1 VNIPFKLKCSVGT
14 LLFAAT
20 PALMAQ
26 VQSASMTDPAG
37 HVVVSTGYA
46 DKGYD
51 VDKASSATRT
61 SARIIETPVSVEV
74 VDQELIR
81 DKAILTPGELAN
93 SVSGVQANGSPYGV
107 GTATNNFIIR
117 GFSTNGINYRDGYRV
132 NGIDTPTDMANVERV
147 EFVKGPGS
155 VIYGAAQPGGSVN
168 TISKKAVSDNFANV
182 DVQAG
187 SWSFLR
193 STLDMNQNF
202 GDVSTRVNIAGN
214 KGNSYIDLQS
224 SSNYLVAP
232 SITWR
237 ATNDLEVSYSVEFQK
252 VNLHGGYTSLPA
264 IQGVQNLKAGTN
276 MGQPWTSQSN
286 TNSTN
291 QADIK
296 YKIDQ
301 DWTFRQG
308 FFNANY
314 WSSYAP
320 MITPSLFVANQGTLT
335 SANATQWNSS
345 NASKNS
351 SSQTELY
358 GNVKTGDVGHK
369 LMFGYEYAQTIY
381 NWANQYTCPKAFA
394 GLCSLVGSQ
403 PLQDVNL
410 TSPAYQPPTSY
421 FGSFG
426 SANTQKSNALYFQ
439 DQLSWGNWRILA
451 GVRNERVNSI
461 ASTYSFDP
469 FSGQANSQQSQT
481 ESATT
486 GRGGLLYMLTKA
498 TSVYYS
504 ISQSFTP
511 NGSYRGVGGS
521 VLPSSRGLQNEV
533 GLKHSFWEGLD
544 ATASLFQITRSNIPT
559 LVAPGVYSVNGGE
572 QSKGWE
578 ASLIGQATK
587 GLRMIANASGIN
599 ATTIQANT
607 NYSTGALTPAGTQL
621 SGVPKFSANIWGVQD
636 LPLNFSGKTSFGLGV
651 VYVGDQT
658 ATTPNINGLIIPAYT
673 TVDAGLFYKVDRINL
688 ALNVKNLTNST
699 VLSSAQGA
707 FVLRQPGIN
716 YLVTAGI
723 NF

>member
-1 VNIPFKLKCSVGT
+1 MHVPFQLKHSVGA
-14 LLFAAT
+14 LLFAVV
-20 PALMAQ
+20 PPLMAQ
-26 VQSASMTDPAG
+26 SSPQKNTDPVS
-37 HVVVSTGYA
+37 HVIVSSGFMG
-46 DKGYD
+46 KGYD
-51 VDKASSATRT
+51 VQNASSATRV
-61 SARIIETPVSVEV
+61 SAPLIETPVSVDV

-81 DKAILTPGELAN
+81 DKAILSPGELAN
-93 SVSGVQANGSPYGV
+93 SVSGVQANGSIYGV
-107 GTATNNFIIR
+107 GTSTNNFIVR
-117 GFSTNGINYRDGYRV
+117 GFSTSGINYRDGYRV

-155 VIYGAAQPGGSVN
+155 VLYGAAQPGGSVN
-168 TISKKAVSDNFANV
+168 TVTKKAVTDNFANV
-182 DVQAG
+182 GVQAG

-202 GDVSTRVNIAGN
+202 GDVSARVNIAGD

-232 SITWR
+232 SVSWR
-237 ATNDLEVSYSVEFQK
+237 INKDLEVSYSGEFQK
-252 VNLHGGYTSLPA
+252 VNLHGGYTGLPS

-314 WSSYAP
+314 WASYSP
-320 MITPSLFVANQGTLT
+320 MITPSMFVTLQGTIT
-335 SANATQWNSS
+335 SANATLWNSS
-345 NASKNS
+345 NASKNT

-358 GNVKTGDVGHK
+358 GNVKTGNVSHK

-381 NWANQYTCPKAFA
+381 NWANQYNSLGAF
-394 GLCSLVGSQ
+394 GGIG
-403 PLQDVNL
+403 PVNL
-410 TSPAYQPPTSY
+410 ANPAYQAPASFPGGPFPFAGGWTST
-421 FGSFG
+421 
-426 SANTQKSNALYFQ
+426 NTQKSNALYFQ
-439 DQLSWGNWRILA
+439 DQLAWGNWRLLA
-451 GVRNERVNSI
+451 GIRNERVNS
-461 ASTYSFDP
+461 FDT
-469 FSGQANSQQSQT
+469 FSSSQT
-481 ESATT
+481 ETATT

-511 NGSYRGVGGS
+511 NGSYRGTGGS
-521 VLPSSRGLQNEV
+521 ILPSSRGLQNEV
-533 GLKHSFWEGLD
+533 GVKHSFWEGLD
-544 ATASLFQITRSNIPT
+544 ATASLYQITRTNVPVSDGLGAYT
-559 LVAPGVYSVNGGE
+559 VNGGE

-578 ASLIGQATK
+578 ASLIGQATRS
-587 GLRMIANASGIN
+587 LRMIANASGIN

-607 NYSTGALTPAGTQL
+607 NYATGQLAPAGTQL
-621 SGVPKFSANIWGVQD
+621 AGVPKFSANIWGVQD
-636 LPLNFSGKTSFGLGV
+636 LPLNMNGQASFGLGV
-651 VYVGDQT
+651 VYVGDRV
-658 ATTPNINGLIIPAYT
+658 ANTPNTNGLIIPSYT
-673 TVDAGLFYKVDRINL
+673 TVDAGLFYKIDRINL

-707 FVLRQPGIN
+707 FVLRQPGIS
-716 YLVTAGI
+716 YLATAGI

>member
-1 VNIPFKLKCSVGT
+1 MKYLKT
-14 LLFAAT
+14 QQRPIAALAACLIT
-20 PALMAQ
+20 GNVWAQ
-26 VQSASMTDPAG
+26 SSNSSDPIS
-37 HVVVSTGYA
+37 HVIVSSGFA

-51 VDKASSATRT
+51 VDRASSATRV
-61 SARIIETPVSVEV
+61 SAPLIETPVSVEV
-74 VDQELIR
+74 VDQQLIR
-81 DKAILTPGELAN
+81 DKAILSPGELAN
-93 SVSGVQANGSPYGV
+93 SVSGVQANGSIYGV
-107 GTATNNFIIR
+107 GTSTNNFIVR

-155 VIYGAAQPGGSVN
+155 VLYGAAQPGGSVN
-168 TISKKAVSDNFANV
+168 TITKKAVRDNFANV
-182 DVQAG
+182 EVQAG

-202 GDVSTRVNIAGN
+202 GDVSARINIAGD

-224 SSNYLVAP
+224 SNNYLVAP
-232 SITWR
+232 SVAWR
-237 ATNDLEVSYSVEFQK
+237 INNDLEVSYSGSIQK
-252 VNLHGGYTSLPA
+252 VNTYGGYTGLPS

-314 WSSYAP
+314 WASYSP
-320 MITPSLFVANQGTLT
+320 MITPSMFVAFQGTIN
-335 SANATQWNSS
+335 SARATQWNSS
-345 NASKNS
+345 NASKNT

-358 GNVKTGDVGHK
+358 GNVKTGDVAHN

-381 NWANQYTCPKAFA
+381 NWANQYNNLGAF
-394 GLCSLVGSQ
+394 GGIG
-403 PLQDVNL
+403 PVNL
-410 TSPAYQPPTSY
+410 ANPAYQAPASFPGGPFPFAGGWTST
-421 FGSFG
+421 
-426 SANTQKSNALYFQ
+426 NTQKSNALYFQ
-439 DQLSWGNWRILA
+439 DQLSWGNWRLLA
-451 GVRNERVNSI
+451 GIRNERVNSFTL
-461 ASTYSFDP
+461 SS
-469 FSGQANSQQSQT
+469 SQT
-481 ESATT
+481 ETATT

-511 NGSYRGVGGS
+511 NGSYRGTGGS
-521 VLPSSRGLQNEV
+521 ILPSSRGLQNEV
-533 GLKHSFWEGLD
+533 GVKHSFWDGLD
-544 ATASLFQITRSNIPT
+544 ATASLFQITRSNVP
-559 LVAPGVYSVNGGE
+559 VYVSPGVYSVNGGE

-607 NYSTGALTPAGTQL
+607 NYATGELAPAGTQL
-621 SGVPKFSANIWGVQD
+621 AGVPKFSANIWGVQD
-636 LPLNFSGKTSFGLGV
+636 LPLDFSGKTSFGLGV
-651 VYVGDQT
+651 VYVGDRV
-658 ATTPNINGLIIPAYT
+658 ANTPNTNGLVIPAYT
-673 TVDAGLFYKVDRINL
+673 TVDAGLFYKINRINL
-688 ALNVKNLTNST
+688 ALNVKNITNST

-707 FVLRQPGIN
+707 FVLRQPGIS
-716 YLVTAGI
+716 YLATAGI

>member
-1 VNIPFKLKCSVGT
+1 MHVPFQLKHSVSA
-14 LLFAAT
+14 LLFAVV
-20 PALMAQ
+20 PPLMAQ
-26 VQSASMTDPAG
+26 SSPQKNTDPVS
-37 HVVVSTGYA
+37 HVIVSSGFMG
-46 DKGYD
+46 KGYD
-51 VDKASSATRT
+51 VQNASSATRV
-61 SARIIETPVSVEV
+61 SAPLIETPVSVDV

-81 DKAILTPGELAN
+81 DKAILSPGELAN
-93 SVSGVQANGSPYGV
+93 SVSGVQANGSIYGV
-107 GTATNNFIIR
+107 GTSTNNFIVR

-155 VIYGAAQPGGSVN
+155 VLYGAAQPGGSVN
-168 TISKKAVSDNFANV
+168 TVTKKAVTDNFANV
-182 DVQAG
+182 GVQAG

-202 GDVSTRVNIAGN
+202 GDVSGRVNIAGD

-232 SITWR
+232 SVSWR
-237 ATNDLEVSYSVEFQK
+237 INKDLEVSYSGEFQK
-252 VNLHGGYTSLPA
+252 VNLHGGYTGLPS

-276 MGQPWTSQSN
+276 MGQPWSSQSN

-314 WSSYAP
+314 WASYSP
-320 MITPSLFVANQGTLT
+320 MITPSMFVTLQGTIT
-335 SANATQWNSS
+335 SANATLWNSS
-345 NASKNS
+345 NASKNT

-358 GNVKTGDVGHK
+358 GNVKTGNVSHK

-381 NWANQYTCPKAFA
+381 NWANQYNSLGAF
-394 GLCSLVGSQ
+394 GGIG
-403 PLQDVNL
+403 PVNL
-410 TSPAYQPPTSY
+410 ANPAYQAPASFPGGPFPFAGGWTST
-421 FGSFG
+421 
-426 SANTQKSNALYFQ
+426 NTQKSNALYFQ
-439 DQLSWGNWRILA
+439 DQLAWGNWRLLA
-451 GVRNERVNSI
+451 GIRNERVNS
-461 ASTYSFDP
+461 FDT
-469 FSGQANSQQSQT
+469 FSSSQT
-481 ESATT
+481 ETATT

-511 NGSYRGVGGS
+511 NGSYRGTGGS
-521 VLPSSRGLQNEV
+521 ILPSSRGLQNEV
-533 GLKHSFWEGLD
+533 GVKHSFWEGLD
-544 ATASLFQITRSNIPT
+544 ATASLYQITRTNVPVSDGLGAYT
-559 LVAPGVYSVNGGE
+559 VNGGE

-578 ASLIGQATK
+578 ASLIGQATRS
-587 GLRMIANASGIN
+587 LRMIANASGIN

-607 NYSTGALTPAGTQL
+607 NYATGQLAPAGTQL
-621 SGVPKFSANIWGVQD
+621 AGVPKFSANIWGVQD
-636 LPLNFSGKTSFGLGV
+636 LPLNMNGQTSVGLGV
-651 VYVGDQT
+651 VYVGDRV
-658 ATTPNINGLIIPAYT
+658 ANTPNTNGLIIPSYT
-673 TVDAGLFYKVDRINL
+673 TVDAGLFYKIDRINL

-707 FVLRQPGIN
+707 FVLRQPGIS
-716 YLVTAGI
+716 YLATAGI

>member
-1 VNIPFKLKCSVGT
+1 MRIPFQLKHSVGA
-14 LLFAAT
+14 LLFAVT
-20 PALMAQ
+20 PPLLAQ
-26 VQSASMTDPAG
+26 SGLQKNADPIS
-37 HVVVSTGYA
+37 HVIVSSGFM

-51 VDKASSATRT
+51 VQNASSATRV
-61 SARIIETPVSVEV
+61 SAPLIETPVSVDV

-81 DKAILTPGELAN
+81 DKAILSPGELAN
-93 SVSGVQANGSPYGV
+93 SVSGVQANGSIYGV
-107 GTATNNFIIR
+107 GTSTNNFIVR

-155 VIYGAAQPGGSVN
+155 VLYGAAQPGGSVN
-168 TISKKAVSDNFANV
+168 TVTKKAVTDNFANV
-182 DVQAG
+182 SVQAG

-202 GDVSTRVNIAGN
+202 GDVSARINIAGD

-232 SITWR
+232 SVSWR
-237 ATNDLEVSYSVEFQK
+237 INKDLEVSYSGEFQK
-252 VNLHGGYTSLPA
+252 VNLHGGYTGLPS

-308 FFNANY
+308 LFNANY
-314 WSSYAP
+314 WASYSP
-320 MITPSLFVANQGTLT
+320 MITPSMFVTLQGTIN
-335 SANATQWNSS
+335 SANATLWNSS
-345 NASKNS
+345 NASKNT

-358 GNVKTGDVGHK
+358 GNVKTGDVSHK

-381 NWANQYTCPKAFA
+381 NWANQYNSLGAF
-394 GLCSLVGSQ
+394 GGIG
-403 PLQDVNL
+403 PVNL
-410 TSPAYQPPTSY
+410 ANPAYQAPASFPGGPFPFAGGWTST
-421 FGSFG
+421 
-426 SANTQKSNALYFQ
+426 NTQKSNALYFQ
-439 DQLSWGNWRILA
+439 DQLAWGNWRLLA
-451 GVRNERVNSI
+451 GIRNERVNS
-461 ASTYSFDP
+461 FDT
-469 FSGQANSQQSQT
+469 FSSSQT
-481 ESATT
+481 ETATT

-511 NGSYRGVGGS
+511 NGSYRGTGGS
-521 VLPSSRGLQNEV
+521 ILPSSRGLQNEV
-533 GLKHSFWEGLD
+533 GVKHSIWEGLD
-544 ATASLFQITRSNIPT
+544 ATASLYQITRTNVPVSDGLGSYT
-559 LVAPGVYSVNGGE
+559 VNGGE

-578 ASLIGQATK
+578 ASLIGQATRS
-587 GLRMIANASGIN
+587 LRMIANASGIN

-607 NYSTGALTPAGTQL
+607 NYATGQLAPAGTQL
-621 SGVPKFSANIWGVQD
+621 AGVPKFSANIWGVQD
-636 LPLNFSGKTSFGLGV
+636 LPLNMNGQTSVGLGV
-651 VYVGDQT
+651 VYVGDRV
-658 ATTPNINGLIIPAYT
+658 ANTPNTNGLIIPSYT
-673 TVDAGLFYKVDRINL
+673 TVDAGLFYKIDRINL

-707 FVLRQPGIN
+707 FVLRQPGIS
-716 YLVTAGI
+716 YLATAGI

>member
-1 VNIPFKLKCSVGT
+1 MKYFKT
-14 LLFAAT
+14 QQRPIAAL
-20 PALMAQ
+20 AACLIAGNVWAQ
-26 VQSASMTDPAG
+26 SSNSSDPIS
-37 HVVVSTGYA
+37 HVIVSTGFM

-61 SARIIETPVSVEV
+61 SARLIETPVSVEV

-81 DKAILTPGELAN
+81 DKAILSPGELAN
-93 SVSGVQANGSPYGV
+93 SVSGVQANGSAYGV
-107 GTATNNFIIR
+107 GTSTNNFIVR

-155 VIYGAAQPGGSVN
+155 VLYGAAQPGGSVN
-168 TISKKAVSDNFANV
+168 TITKKAVRDNFANV
-182 DVQAG
+182 EVQAG

-202 GDVSTRVNIAGN
+202 GDVSARINIAGD

-224 SSNYLVAP
+224 SNNYLVAP
-232 SITWR
+232 SVAWR
-237 ATNDLEVSYSVEFQK
+237 INNDLEVSYSGSIQK
-252 VNLHGGYTSLPA
+252 VNTYGGYTGLPS

-314 WSSYAP
+314 WASYSP
-320 MITPSLFVANQGTLT
+320 MITPSMFVAFQGTIN
-335 SANATQWNSS
+335 SARATQWNSS
-345 NASKNS
+345 NASKNT

-358 GNVKTGDVGHK
+358 GNVKTGDVAHN

-381 NWANQYTCPKAFA
+381 NWANQYNNLGAF
-394 GLCSLVGSQ
+394 GGIG
-403 PLQDVNL
+403 PVNL
-410 TSPAYQPPTSY
+410 ANPAYQAPASFPGGPFPFAGGWTST
-421 FGSFG
+421 
-426 SANTQKSNALYFQ
+426 NTQKSNALYFQ
-439 DQLSWGNWRILA
+439 DQLSWGNWRLLA
-451 GVRNERVNSI
+451 GIRNERVNSFTL
-461 ASTYSFDP
+461 SS
-469 FSGQANSQQSQT
+469 SQT
-481 ESATT
+481 ETATT

-511 NGSYRGVGGS
+511 NGSYRGTGGS
-521 VLPSSRGLQNEV
+521 ILPSSRGLQNEV
-533 GLKHSFWEGLD
+533 GVKHSFWDGLD
-544 ATASLFQITRSNIPT
+544 ATASLFQITRSNVP
-559 LVAPGVYSVNGGE
+559 VYVSPGVYSVNGGE

-607 NYSTGALTPAGTQL
+607 NYATGELAPAGTQL
-621 SGVPKFSANIWGVQD
+621 AGVPKFSANIWGVQD
-636 LPLNFSGKTSFGLGV
+636 LPLDFSGKTSFGLGV
-651 VYVGDQT
+651 VYVGDRV
-658 ATTPNINGLIIPAYT
+658 ANTPNTNGLVIPAYT
-673 TVDAGLFYKVDRINL
+673 TVDAGLFYKINRINL
-688 ALNVKNLTNST
+688 ALNVKNITNST

-707 FVLRQPGIN
+707 FVLRQPGIS
-716 YLVTAGI
+716 YLATAGI

>member
-1 VNIPFKLKCSVGT
+1 MHVPFQLKHSVGA
-14 LLFAAT
+14 LLFAVV
-20 PALMAQ
+20 PPLMAQ
-26 VQSASMTDPAG
+26 SSPQKNTDPVS
-37 HVVVSTGYA
+37 HVIVSSGFMG
-46 DKGYD
+46 KGYD
-51 VDKASSATRT
+51 VQNASSATRV
-61 SARIIETPVSVEV
+61 SAPLIETPVSVDV

-81 DKAILTPGELAN
+81 DKAILSPGELAN
-93 SVSGVQANGSPYGV
+93 SVSGVQANGSIYGV
-107 GTATNNFIIR
+107 GTSTNNFIVR

-155 VIYGAAQPGGSVN
+155 VLYGAAQPGGSVN
-168 TISKKAVSDNFANV
+168 TVTKKAVTDNFANV
-182 DVQAG
+182 GVQAG

-202 GDVSTRVNIAGN
+202 GDVSARVNIAGD

-232 SITWR
+232 SVSWR
-237 ATNDLEVSYSVEFQK
+237 INKDLEVSYSGEFQK
-252 VNLHGGYTSLPA
+252 VNLHGGYTGLPS

-314 WSSYAP
+314 WASYSP
-320 MITPSLFVANQGTLT
+320 MITPSMFVTLQGTIT
-335 SANATQWNSS
+335 SANATLWNSS
-345 NASKNS
+345 NASKNT

-358 GNVKTGDVGHK
+358 GNVKTGNVSHK

-381 NWANQYTCPKAFA
+381 NWANQYNSLGAF
-394 GLCSLVGSQ
+394 GGIG
-403 PLQDVNL
+403 PVNL
-410 TSPAYQPPTSY
+410 ANPAYQAPASFPGGPFPFAGGWTST
-421 FGSFG
+421 
-426 SANTQKSNALYFQ
+426 NTQKSNALYFQ
-439 DQLSWGNWRILA
+439 DQLAWGNWRLLA
-451 GVRNERVNSI
+451 GIRNERVNS
-461 ASTYSFDP
+461 FDT
-469 FSGQANSQQSQT
+469 FSSSQT
-481 ESATT
+481 ETATT

-511 NGSYRGVGGS
+511 NGSYRGTGGS
-521 VLPSSRGLQNEV
+521 ILPSSRGLQNEV
-533 GLKHSFWEGLD
+533 GVKHSFWEGLD
-544 ATASLFQITRSNIPT
+544 ATASLYQITRTNVPVSDGLGAYT
-559 LVAPGVYSVNGGE
+559 VNGGE

-578 ASLIGQATK
+578 ASLIGQATRS
-587 GLRMIANASGIN
+587 LRMIANASGIN

-607 NYSTGALTPAGTQL
+607 NYATGQLAPAGTQL
-621 SGVPKFSANIWGVQD
+621 AGVPKFSANIWGVQD
-636 LPLNFSGKTSFGLGV
+636 LPLNMNGQASFGLGV
-651 VYVGDQT
+651 VYVGDRV
-658 ATTPNINGLIIPAYT
+658 ANTPNTNGLIIPSYT
-673 TVDAGLFYKVDRINL
+673 TVDAGLFYKIDRINL

-707 FVLRQPGIN
+707 FVLRQPGIS
-716 YLVTAGI
+716 YLATAGI

>member
-1 VNIPFKLKCSVGT
+1 MNIPFKLKCSIGT

-26 VQSASMTDPAG
+26 VQSAAFSDPSG
-37 HVVVSTGYA
+37 HVVVSTGFA

-51 VDKASSATRT
+51 VDKASSATRV
-61 SARIIETPVSVEV
+61 SAPLIETPVSVEV

-81 DKAILTPGELAN
+81 DKAILSPGELAN
-93 SVSGVQANGSPYGV
+93 VVSGVQANGSAYGV
-107 GTATNNFIIR
+107 GTSTNNFIVR
-117 GFSTNGINYRDGYRV
+117 GFSTNGISYRDGYRV
-132 NGIDTPTDMANVERV
+132 NGIDTPTDMSNVERV

-155 VIYGAAQPGGSVN
+155 VLYGAAQPGGSVN
-168 TISKKAVSDNFANV
+168 TITKKAVNDNFANV
-182 DVQAG
+182 DIQGG
-187 SWSFLR
+187 SWGFMR
-193 STLDMNQNF
+193 STLDLNQNF
-202 GDVSTRVNIAGN
+202 GDVSARVNIAGD
-214 KGNSYIDLQS
+214 KGDSYIDYQS
-224 SSNYLVAP
+224 SSNYIFSPTV
-232 SITWR
+232 TWR
-237 ATNDLEVSYSVEFQK
+237 VNNDLELSYSGSIQK
-252 VNLHGGYTSLPA
+252 VNMYGAYTGLPS

-314 WSSYAP
+314 WASYSP
-320 MITPSLFVANQGTLT
+320 MITPGMTVAAQGTLS
-335 SANATQWNSS
+335 SAEALIWNST
-345 NASKNS
+345 NASKNT

-358 GNVKTGDVGHK
+358 GNIKTGEIGHK

-381 NWANQYTCPKAFA
+381 DWANQYNTFTP
-394 GLCSLVGSQ
+394 
-403 PLQDVNL
+403 VNL
-410 TSPAYQPPTSY
+410 YNPAYQPPVSTPYGWTYS
-421 FGSFG
+421 S
-426 SANTQKSNALYFQ
+426 NQKSNAVYFQ
-439 DQLSWGNWRILA
+439 DQLSWGNWRLLA
-451 GVRNERVNSI
+451 GIRSERVNSW
-461 ASTYSFDP
+461 SS
-469 FSGQANSQQSQT
+469 SLSQT

-486 GRGGLLYMLTKA
+486 GRGGLLYMITPA
-498 TSVYYS
+498 TSAYYS

-511 NGSYRGVGGS
+511 NGGYRGVGGAM
-521 VLPSSRGLQNEV
+521 LPSSAGLQNEV
-533 GLKHSFWEGLD
+533 GIKHSIWEGLD
-544 ATASLFQITRSNIPT
+544 ATASLFQITRSNVP
-559 LVAPGVYSVNGGE
+559 VYVSPGVYSVNGGE

-607 NYSTGALTPAGTQL
+607 NYATGELAPAGTQL
-621 SGVPKFSANIWGVQD
+621 AGVPKFSANIWGVQD

-651 VYVGDQT
+651 VYVGDRV
-658 ATTPNINGLIIPAYT
+658 ANTPNTNGLVLPSYT
-673 TVDAGLFYKVDRINL
+673 TVDAGLFYKIDRINL
-688 ALNVKNLTNST
+688 ALNVKNITNAA

-707 FVLRQPGIN
+707 FVLRQPGIS
-716 YLVTAGI
+716 YLATAGI

>member
-1 VNIPFKLKCSVGT
+1 MRIPFQLKHSVGA
-14 LLFAAT
+14 LLFAVT
-20 PALMAQ
+20 PPLLAQ
-26 VQSASMTDPAG
+26 SSPQKNTDPVS
-37 HVVVSTGYA
+37 HVIVSSGFM

-51 VDKASSATRT
+51 VQNASSATRV
-61 SARIIETPVSVEV
+61 SAPLIETPVSVDV

-81 DKAILTPGELAN
+81 DKAILSPGELAN
-93 SVSGVQANGSPYGV
+93 SVSGVQANGSIYGV
-107 GTATNNFIIR
+107 GTSTNNFIVR

-155 VIYGAAQPGGSVN
+155 VLYGAAQPGGSVN
-168 TISKKAVSDNFANV
+168 TVTKKAVTDNFANV
-182 DVQAG
+182 GIQAG

-202 GDVSTRVNIAGN
+202 GDVSARVNIAGD

-224 SSNYLVAP
+224 SSNYLAAP
-232 SITWR
+232 SVSWR
-237 ATNDLEVSYSVEFQK
+237 INKDLEVSYSGEFQK
-252 VNLHGGYTSLPA
+252 VNLHGGYTGLPS

-314 WSSYAP
+314 LASYSP
-320 MITPSLFVANQGTLT
+320 MITPSMNVRNQGTL
-335 SANATQWNSS
+335 SAANATQWNST
-345 NASKNS
+345 NASKNA

-358 GNVKTGDVGHK
+358 GNVKTGDVSHK

-381 NWANQYTCPKAFA
+381 DWANTA
-394 GLCSLVGSQ
+394 GSLS
-403 PLQDVNL
+403 PVNL
-410 TSPAYQPPTSY
+410 YNPAYQSPTAVIDYGWTS
-421 FGSFG
+421 S
-426 SANTQKSNALYFQ
+426 NTQKSNAFYFQ
-439 DQLSWGNWRILA
+439 DQLSWGNWRLLA
-451 GVRNERVNSI
+451 GVRNERVNSV
-461 ASTYSFDP
+461 AFDT
-469 FSGQANSQQSQT
+469 FGTNLSQT
-481 ESATT
+481 ETATT

-498 TSVYYS
+498 TSIYYS

-511 NGSYRGVGGS
+511 NGSYRGTGGS
-521 VLPSSRGLQNEV
+521 ILPSSRGLQNEV
-533 GLKHSFWEGLD
+533 GVKHSFWEGLD
-544 ATASLFQITRSNIPT
+544 ATASVYQITRTNVPVSDGLGAYT
-559 LVAPGVYSVNGGE
+559 VNGGE

-578 ASLIGQATK
+578 ASLIGQATRS
-587 GLRMIANASGIN
+587 LRMIANASGIN

-607 NYSTGALTPAGTQL
+607 NYATGQLAPAGTQL
-621 SGVPKFSANIWGVQD
+621 AGVPKFSANIWGVQD
-636 LPLNFSGKTSFGLGV
+636 LPLNMNGQTSVGLGV
-651 VYVGDQT
+651 VYVGDRV
-658 ATTPNINGLIIPAYT
+658 ANTPNTNGLIIPSYT
-673 TVDAGLFYKVDRINL
+673 TVDAGLFYKIDRINL

-707 FVLRQPGIN
+707 FVLRQPGIS
-716 YLVTAGI
+716 YLATAGI

>member
-1 VNIPFKLKCSVGT
+1 MHVPFQLKHSVGA
-14 LLFAAT
+14 LLFAVV
-20 PALMAQ
+20 PPLMAQ
-26 VQSASMTDPAG
+26 SSPQKNTDPVS
-37 HVVVSTGYA
+37 HVIVSSGFMG
-46 DKGYD
+46 KGYD
-51 VDKASSATRT
+51 VQNASSATRV
-61 SARIIETPVSVEV
+61 SAPLIETPVSVDV

-81 DKAILTPGELAN
+81 DKAILSPGELAN
-93 SVSGVQANGSPYGV
+93 SVSGVQANGSIYGV
-107 GTATNNFIIR
+107 GTSTNNFIVR

-155 VIYGAAQPGGSVN
+155 VLYGAAQPGGSVN
-168 TISKKAVSDNFANV
+168 TVTKKAVTDNFANV
-182 DVQAG
+182 GVQAG

-202 GDVSTRVNIAGN
+202 GDVSARVNIAGD

-232 SITWR
+232 SVSWR
-237 ATNDLEVSYSVEFQK
+237 INKDLEVSYSGEFQK
-252 VNLHGGYTSLPA
+252 VNLHGGYTGLPS

-314 WSSYAP
+314 WASYSP
-320 MITPSLFVANQGTLT
+320 MITPYMFVTMQGTIT
-335 SANATQWNSS
+335 SANATLWNSS
-345 NASKNS
+345 NASKNT

-358 GNVKTGDVGHK
+358 GNVKTGDVSHK

-381 NWANQYTCPKAFA
+381 NWANQYNSLGAF
-394 GLCSLVGSQ
+394 GGIG
-403 PLQDVNL
+403 PVNL
-410 TSPAYQPPTSY
+410 ANPAYQAPASFPGGPFPFAGGWTST
-421 FGSFG
+421 
-426 SANTQKSNALYFQ
+426 NTQKSNALYFQ
-439 DQLSWGNWRILA
+439 DQLAWGNWRLLA
-451 GVRNERVNSI
+451 GIRNERVNS
-461 ASTYSFDP
+461 FDT
-469 FSGQANSQQSQT
+469 FSSSQT
-481 ESATT
+481 ETATT

-511 NGSYRGVGGS
+511 NGSYRGTGGS
-521 VLPSSRGLQNEV
+521 ILPSSRGLQNEV
-533 GLKHSFWEGLD
+533 GVKHSFWEGLD
-544 ATASLFQITRSNIPT
+544 ATASLYQITRTNVPVSDGLGAYT
-559 LVAPGVYSVNGGE
+559 VNGGE

-578 ASLIGQATK
+578 ASLIGQATRS
-587 GLRMIANASGIN
+587 LRMIANASGIN

-607 NYSTGALTPAGTQL
+607 NYATGQLAPAGTQL
-621 SGVPKFSANIWGVQD
+621 AGVPKFSANIWGVQD
-636 LPLNFSGKTSFGLGV
+636 LPLNMNGQASFGLGV
-651 VYVGDQT
+651 VYVGDRV
-658 ATTPNINGLIIPAYT
+658 ANTPNTNGLIIPSYT
-673 TVDAGLFYKVDRINL
+673 TVDAGLFYKIDRINL

-707 FVLRQPGIN
+707 FVLRQPGIS
-716 YLVTAGI
+716 YLATAGI
-723 NF
+723 NL

>member
-1 VNIPFKLKCSVGT
+1 MRIPFQLKHSVGA
-14 LLFAAT
+14 LLFAVT
-20 PALMAQ
+20 PPLLAQ
-26 VQSASMTDPAG
+26 SSPQKNTDPVS
-37 HVVVSTGYA
+37 HVIVSSGFM

-51 VDKASSATRT
+51 VQNASSATRV
-61 SARIIETPVSVEV
+61 SAPLIETPVSVDV

-81 DKAILTPGELAN
+81 DKAILSPGELAN
-93 SVSGVQANGSPYGV
+93 SVSGVQANGSIYGV
-107 GTATNNFIIR
+107 GTSTNNFIVR

-155 VIYGAAQPGGSVN
+155 VLYGAAQPGGSVN
-168 TISKKAVSDNFANV
+168 TVTKKAVTDNFANV
-182 DVQAG
+182 GIQAG

-202 GDVSTRVNIAGN
+202 GDVSARVNIAGD

-232 SITWR
+232 SVSWR
-237 ATNDLEVSYSVEFQK
+237 INKDLEVSYSGEFQK
-252 VNLHGGYTSLPA
+252 VNLHGGYTGLPS

-314 WSSYAP
+314 WASYSP
-320 MITPSLFVANQGTLT
+320 MITPSMFVTLQGTIT
-335 SANATQWNSS
+335 SANATLWNSS
-345 NASKNS
+345 NASKNT

-358 GNVKTGDVGHK
+358 GNVKTGDVSHK

-381 NWANQYTCPKAFA
+381 NWANQYNSLGAF
-394 GLCSLVGSQ
+394 GGIG
-403 PLQDVNL
+403 PVNL
-410 TSPAYQPPTSY
+410 ANPAYQAPASFPGGPFPFAGGWTST
-421 FGSFG
+421 
-426 SANTQKSNALYFQ
+426 NTQKSNALYFQ
-439 DQLSWGNWRILA
+439 DQLAWGNWRLLA
-451 GVRNERVNSI
+451 GIRNERVNS
-461 ASTYSFDP
+461 FDT
-469 FSGQANSQQSQT
+469 FSSSQT
-481 ESATT
+481 ETATT

-498 TSVYYS
+498 TSIYYS

-511 NGSYRGVGGS
+511 NGSYRGTGGS
-521 VLPSSRGLQNEV
+521 ILPSSRGLQNEV
-533 GLKHSFWEGLD
+533 GVKHSFWEGLD
-544 ATASLFQITRSNIPT
+544 ATASVYQITRTNVPVSDGLGAYT
-559 LVAPGVYSVNGGE
+559 VNGGE

-578 ASLIGQATK
+578 ASLIGQATRS
-587 GLRMIANASGIN
+587 LRMIANASGIN
-599 ATTIQANT
+599 ATTIQVNT
-607 NYSTGALTPAGTQL
+607 NYATGQLAPAGTQL
-621 SGVPKFSANIWGVQD
+621 AGVPKFSANIWGVQD
-636 LPLNFSGKTSFGLGV
+636 LPLNMNGQTSVGLGV
-651 VYVGDQT
+651 VYVGDRV
-658 ATTPNINGLIIPAYT
+658 ANTPNTNGLIIPSYT
-673 TVDAGLFYKVDRINL
+673 TVDAGLFYKIDRINL

-707 FVLRQPGIN
+707 FVLRQPGIS
-716 YLVTAGI
+716 YLATAGI

>member
-1 VNIPFKLKCSVGT
+1 MRIPFQLKHPAGA
-14 LLFAAT
+14 LLLALT
-20 PALMAQ
+20 QPLMAQ
-26 VQSASMTDPAG
+26 GDPQKNTDPVS
-37 HVVVSTGYA
+37 HVIVSSGFM

-51 VDKASSATRT
+51 VQNASSATRV
-61 SARIIETPVSVEV
+61 SAPLIETPVSVDV

-81 DKAILTPGELAN
+81 DKAILSPGELAN
-93 SVSGVQANGSPYGV
+93 SVSGVQANGSIYGV
-107 GTATNNFIIR
+107 GTSTNNFIVR

-155 VIYGAAQPGGSVN
+155 VLYGAAQPGGSVN
-168 TISKKAVSDNFANV
+168 TVTKKAVTDNFANV
-182 DVQAG
+182 GVQAG

-202 GDVSTRVNIAGN
+202 GDVSARINIAGD

-232 SITWR
+232 SVSWR
-237 ATNDLEVSYSVEFQK
+237 INKDLEVSYSGEFQK
-252 VNLHGGYTSLPA
+252 VNLHGGYTGLPS

-308 FFNANY
+308 LFNANY
-314 WSSYAP
+314 WASYSP
-320 MITPSLFVANQGTLT
+320 MITPSMFVTLQGTIN
-335 SANATQWNSS
+335 SANATLWNSS
-345 NASKNS
+345 NASKNT

-358 GNVKTGDVGHK
+358 GNVKTGDVSHK

-381 NWANQYTCPKAFA
+381 NWANQYNSLGAF
-394 GLCSLVGSQ
+394 GGIG
-403 PLQDVNL
+403 PVNL
-410 TSPAYQPPTSY
+410 ANPAYQAPASFPGGPFPFAGGWTST
-421 FGSFG
+421 
-426 SANTQKSNALYFQ
+426 NTQKSNALYFQ
-439 DQLSWGNWRILA
+439 DQLAWGNWRLLA
-451 GVRNERVNSI
+451 GIRNERVNS
-461 ASTYSFDP
+461 FDT
-469 FSGQANSQQSQT
+469 FSSSQT
-481 ESATT
+481 ETATT

-511 NGSYRGVGGS
+511 NGSYRGTGGS
-521 VLPSSRGLQNEV
+521 ILPSSRGLQNEV
-533 GLKHSFWEGLD
+533 GVKHSFWEGLD
-544 ATASLFQITRSNIPT
+544 ATASLYQITRTNVPVSDGLGAYT
-559 LVAPGVYSVNGGE
+559 VNGGE

-578 ASLIGQATK
+578 ASLIGQATRS
-587 GLRMIANASGIN
+587 LRMIANASGIN

-607 NYSTGALTPAGTQL
+607 NYATGQLAPAGTQL
-621 SGVPKFSANIWGVQD
+621 AGVPKFSANIWGVQD
-636 LPLNFSGKTSFGLGV
+636 LPLNMNGQASFGLGV
-651 VYVGDQT
+651 VYVGDRV
-658 ATTPNINGLIIPAYT
+658 ANTPNTNGLIIPSYT
-673 TVDAGLFYKVDRINL
+673 TVDAGLFYKIDRINL

-707 FVLRQPGIN
+707 FVLRQPGIS
-716 YLVTAGI
+716 YLATAGI

>member
-1 VNIPFKLKCSVGT
+1 MRIPFQLKHPAGA
-14 LLFAAT
+14 LLLALT
-20 PALMAQ
+20 QPLMAQ
-26 VQSASMTDPAG
+26 GDPQKNTDPVS
-37 HVVVSTGYA
+37 HVIVSSGFM

-51 VDKASSATRT
+51 VQNASSATRV
-61 SARIIETPVSVEV
+61 SAPLIETPVSVDV

-81 DKAILTPGELAN
+81 DKAILSPGELAN
-93 SVSGVQANGSPYGV
+93 SVSGVQANGSIYGV
-107 GTATNNFIIR
+107 GTSTNNFIVR

-155 VIYGAAQPGGSVN
+155 VLYGAAQPGGSVN
-168 TISKKAVSDNFANV
+168 TVTKKAVTDNFANV
-182 DVQAG
+182 SVQAG

-202 GDVSTRVNIAGN
+202 GDVSARINIAGD

-232 SITWR
+232 SVSWR
-237 ATNDLEVSYSVEFQK
+237 INKDLEVSYSGEFQK
-252 VNLHGGYTSLPA
+252 VNLHGGYTGLPS

-308 FFNANY
+308 LFNANY
-314 WSSYAP
+314 WASYSP
-320 MITPSLFVANQGTLT
+320 MITPSMFVTLQGTIN
-335 SANATQWNSS
+335 SANATLWNSS
-345 NASKNS
+345 NASKNT

-358 GNVKTGDVGHK
+358 GNVKTGDVSHK

-381 NWANQYTCPKAFA
+381 NWANQYNSLGAF
-394 GLCSLVGSQ
+394 GGIG
-403 PLQDVNL
+403 PVNL
-410 TSPAYQPPTSY
+410 ANPAYQAPASFPGGPFPFAGGWTST
-421 FGSFG
+421 
-426 SANTQKSNALYFQ
+426 NTQKSNALYFQ
-439 DQLSWGNWRILA
+439 DQLAWGNWRLLA
-451 GVRNERVNSI
+451 GIRNERVNS
-461 ASTYSFDP
+461 FDT
-469 FSGQANSQQSQT
+469 FSSSQT
-481 ESATT
+481 ETATT

-511 NGSYRGVGGS
+511 NGSYRGTGGS
-521 VLPSSRGLQNEV
+521 ILPSSRGLQNEV
-533 GLKHSFWEGLD
+533 GVKHSIWEGLD
-544 ATASLFQITRSNIPT
+544 ATASLYQITRTNVPVSDGLGSYT
-559 LVAPGVYSVNGGE
+559 VNGGE

-578 ASLIGQATK
+578 ASLIGQATRS
-587 GLRMIANASGIN
+587 LRMIANASGIN

-607 NYSTGALTPAGTQL
+607 NYATGQLAPAGTQL
-621 SGVPKFSANIWGVQD
+621 AGVPKFSANIWGVQD
-636 LPLNFSGKTSFGLGV
+636 LPLNMNGQTSVGLGV
-651 VYVGDQT
+651 VYVGDRV
-658 ATTPNINGLIIPAYT
+658 ANTPNTNGLIIPSYT
-673 TVDAGLFYKVDRINL
+673 TVDAGLFYKIDRINL

-707 FVLRQPGIN
+707 FVLRQPGIS
-716 YLVTAGI
+716 YLATAGI

>member
-1 VNIPFKLKCSVGT
+1 MNIPFKLKCSVGT
-14 LLFAAT
+14 LLYAAT

-26 VQSASMTDPAG
+26 VQSAAISDPSG
-37 HVVVSTGYA
+37 HVVVSTGFA

-51 VDKASSATRT
+51 VDRASSATRT
-61 SARIIETPVSVEV
+61 SARLIETPVSVEV

-81 DKAILTPGELAN
+81 DKAILSPGELAN
-93 SVSGVQANGSPYGV
+93 SVSGVQANGSIYGV
-107 GTATNNFIIR
+107 GTSTNNFLIR

-132 NGIDTPTDMANVERV
+132 NGIDTPTDMSNVERV

-155 VIYGAAQPGGSVN
+155 VLYGAAQPGGSVN
-168 TISKKAVSDNFANV
+168 TITKKAVNDNFANV
-182 DVQAG
+182 DIQGG
-187 SWSFLR
+187 SWGFMR
-193 STLDMNQNF
+193 STLDLNQNF
-202 GDVSTRVNIAGN
+202 GDVSARVNIAGD
-214 KGNSYIDLQS
+214 KGDSYIDYQS
-224 SSNYLVAP
+224 SSNYIIAP
-232 SITWR
+232 TVTWR
-237 ATNDLEVSYSVEFQK
+237 VNNDLELSYSGSIQK
-252 VNLHGGYTSLPA
+252 VNMYGAYTGLPS

-314 WSSYAP
+314 WASYSP
-320 MITPSLFVANQGTLT
+320 MITPGMAPAYQGLLAAA
-335 SANATQWNSS
+335 SATQWNST
-345 NASKNS
+345 NASKNT

-358 GNVKTGDVGHK
+358 GDVKTGEVSHK

-381 NWANQYTCPKAFA
+381 NWANKY
-394 GLCSLVGSQ
+394 GSLSA
-403 PLQDVNL
+403 VNL
-410 TSPAYQPPTSY
+410 YNPAYQSPVAYAGGWTS
-421 FGSFG
+421 S
-426 SANTQKSNALYFQ
+426 NIQKSNALYFQ
-439 DQLSWGNWRILA
+439 DQLSWGNWRLLA
-451 GVRNERVNSI
+451 GLRNERVNSSDNYY
-461 ASTYSFDP
+461 AV
-469 FSGQANSQQSQT
+469 SQT

-486 GRGGLLYMLTKA
+486 GRAGLLYMLTKA

-511 NGSYRGVGGS
+511 NGTYRGVGNS
-521 VLPSSRGLQNEV
+521 ILPSSFGLQNEIGV
-533 GLKHSFWEGLD
+533 KHSIWDGLD

-559 LVAPGVYSVNGGE
+559 AIGNTGYYTVNGGQ

-599 ATTIQANT
+599 ATTIQASSV
-607 NYSTGALTPAGTQL
+607 YETGVIAPAGTQL
-621 SGVPKFSANIWGVQD
+621 AGVPKFSANIWGVQD
-636 LPLNFSGKTSFGLGV
+636 LPLDVKGKPSIGLGV
-651 VYVGDQT
+651 VYVGDQL
-658 ATTPNINGLIIPAYT
+658 ANTPNTNGLILPSYT
-673 TVDAGLFYKVDRINL
+673 TVDAGLFYKIDRINL
-688 ALNVKNLTNST
+688 ALNIKNITNAT

-707 FVLRQPGIN
+707 YVLRQPGIS
-716 YLVTAGI
+716 YLATAGI

>member
-1 VNIPFKLKCSVGT
+1 MNIPFKLKCSVGT
-14 LLFAAT
+14 LLFVAT
-20 PALMAQ
+20 PVLMAQ
-26 VQSASMTDPAG
+26 SSAQSSKDPES
-37 HVVVSTGYA
+37 HVIVSTGYA

-61 SARIIETPVSVEV
+61 SARLIETPVSVEV

-81 DKAILTPGELAN
+81 DKAILSPGELAN
-93 SVSGVQANGSPYGV
+93 VVSGVQANGSPYGV
-107 GTATNNFIIR
+107 GTSTNNFIVR

-132 NGIDTPTDMANVERV
+132 NGIDTPTDMANVDRV

-155 VIYGAAQPGGSVN
+155 VLYGAAQPGGSVN
-168 TISKKAVSDNFANV
+168 TITKKAVTDNFANV
-182 DVQAG
+182 EVQAG

-202 GDVSTRVNIAGN
+202 GDVSARVNIAGD

-232 SITWR
+232 SVSWR
-237 ATNDLEVSYSVEFQK
+237 VNKDLEVSYSGEFQK
-252 VNLHGGYTSLPA
+252 VNLHGGYTALPS
-264 IQGVQNLKAGTN
+264 IQGVQNLSAGTN
-276 MGQPWTSQSN
+276 MGQPWSSQSN

-301 DWTFRQG
+301 DWTLRQG

-314 WSSYAP
+314 WASYSP
-320 MITPSLFVANQGTLT
+320 MITPSMFVTFQGTLT
-335 SANATQWNSS
+335 SARATQWNSS
-345 NASKNS
+345 NASKNT

-358 GNVKTGDVGHK
+358 GNIKTGEIGHK

-381 NWANQYTCPKAFA
+381 NWANQYSTFA
-394 GLCSLVGSQ
+394 EFGGLQ
-403 PLQDVNL
+403 NVNL
-410 TSPAYQPPTSY
+410 YNPAYQSPVAYAGGWTS
-421 FGSFG
+421 S
-426 SANTQKSNALYFQ
+426 NTQKSNALYFQ
-439 DQLSWGNWRILA
+439 DQLSWGNWRLLA
-451 GVRNERVNSI
+451 GVRSETVNSVNNYYGL
-461 ASTYSFDP
+461 S
-469 FSGQANSQQSQT
+469 QAET
-481 ESATT
+481 ATT

-511 NGSYRGVGGS
+511 NGNYRGTGDS
-521 VLPSSRGLQNEV
+521 ILPSSRGLQNEV
-533 GLKHSFWEGLD
+533 GIKHTFWDGFD
-544 ATASLFQITRSNIPT
+544 ATASLFQITRSNIP
-559 LVAPGVYSVNGGE
+559 VAVSPGVYSVNGGE

-587 GLRMIANASGIN
+587 SLRMIANASGIN

-607 NYSTGALTPAGTQL
+607 NYATGELAPAGTQL
-621 SGVPKFSANIWGVQD
+621 AGVPKFSANIWGVQD
-636 LPLNFSGKTSFGLGV
+636 LPLNFSGKTSIGLGV
-651 VYVGDQT
+651 VYVGDRF
-658 ATTPNINGLIIPAYT
+658 ANTPNVSGLIIPAYT
-673 TVDAGLFYKVDRINL
+673 TVDAGLFYKVDRVNL

-699 VLSSAQGA
+699 VLSSSQGA
-707 FVLRQPGIN
+707 FVLRQPGVN
-716 YLVTAGI
+716 FLVTAGI